1 MKILTSVVPDGVWVL
16 PPEQVERLRQQFPD
30 VTIVDAP
37 ARDER
42 LRELPDADIAFL
54 SRLTPDEFA
63 VAERLQW
70 IQSPAAGVGGLLFP
84 ALRESP
90 VVVTNARGLHGDP
103 IAEHV
108 VAVTIVL
115 FRQIHLA
122 IRRQAAHVW
131 RQEGLPA
138 FQPMLGRCMGI
149 VGLGAIGGA
158 VADKAAALGM
168 RVIAVRRR
176 AGAARPLSVSAVYP
190 VDQLDRL
197 LEEADVVV
205 LAAPLT
211 AETGGLIGGAELRR
225 MKPNAILVNVARGR
239 LVREEELVS
248 ELMKGTIAGAALDVF
263 EHEPLDPD
271 SRLWELPNVVIT
283 PHTSAFR
290 SDYWKVAVDMF
301 ADNLRRYLRGAA
313 LRNVVDKG
321 AGY

>member
-1 MKILTSVVPDGVWVL
+1 VKILTSVVPDGVWVL
-16 PPEQVERLRQQFPD
+16 PPEQVERLRRQFPD
-30 VTIVDAP
+30 LTIVDAP

-42 LRELPDADIAFL
+42 LRELADTDVAFL
-54 SRLTPDEFA
+54 SRLKPDEFA
-63 VAERLQW
+63 EAPRLKW

-84 ALRESP
+84 ELRVSS
-90 VVVTNARGLHGDP
+90 VIVTNARGLHGEP
-103 IAEHV
+103 VAEHV

-115 FRQIHLA
+115 FRQIHQA

-131 RQEGLPA
+131 RQESLDA
-138 FQPMLGRCMGI
+138 FQTLVGSTMGV

-168 RVIAVRRR
+168 RVVAVRRR
-176 AGAARPLSVSAVYP
+176 AAAARPLAVSAVYP
-190 VDQLDRL
+190 PDQLPRL

-211 AETGGLIGGAELRR
+211 AETGGLIGAAELRR
-225 MKPNAILVNVARGR
+225 MKPNAILINVARGR
-239 LVREEELVS
+239 LVREDELAA
-248 ELMKGTIAGAALDVF
+248 ELARGTIAGAALDVF
-263 EHEPLDPD
+263 EHEPLAPD
-271 SRLWELPNVVIT
+271 SPLWELPNVIVT

-290 SDYWKVAVDMF
+290 SDYWKAAVDMF
-301 ADNLRRYLRGAA
+301 ADNLARYLRGAP